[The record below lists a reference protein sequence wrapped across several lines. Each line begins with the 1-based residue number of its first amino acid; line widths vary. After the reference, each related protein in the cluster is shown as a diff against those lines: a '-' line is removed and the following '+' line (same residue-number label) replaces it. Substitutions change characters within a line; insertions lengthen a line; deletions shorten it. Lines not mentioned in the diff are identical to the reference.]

1 MCWELPLSSSQ
12 LSKKNNMTED
22 NKDLQI
28 KALVT
33 ELNNIKK
40 DFAIKL
46 EEIQALYLEIKQQK
60 SINEDHQ
67 KLNGRLRLE
76 LEELKLN
83 KVQAVE
89 DAKKE
94 SDELMMKVI
103 SKYENKIKEL
113 EFQITYESSNAM
125 DDIINTAS
133 KGRGEIK
140 GRLFRGTDTT
150 KYNLLVGNTTKMG
163 QYGDIEK
170 ATTGFYVT
178 GNWSR
183 NQNNVHEEQRITE
196 TTIAKLTSQ

>member
-12 LSKKNNMTED
+12 HSKKNNMTED

-46 EEIQALYLEIKQQK
+46 EEIQALYLEIKEQK
-60 SINEDHQ
+60 TINEDHQ
-67 KLNGRLRLE
+67 KLNGQLRLE

-113 EFQITYESSNAM
+113 KEEADEM
-125 DDIINTAS
+125 
-133 KGRGEIK
+133 
-140 GRLFRGTDTT
+140 L
-150 KYNLLVGNTTKMG
+150 
-163 QYGDIEK
+163 QYP
-170 ATTGFYVT
+170 
-178 GNWSR
+178 
-183 NQNNVHEEQRITE
+183 
-196 TTIAKLTSQ
+196 

>member
-1 MCWELPLSSSQ
+1 
-12 LSKKNNMTED
+12 MTED
-22 NKDLQI
+22 IKDLQI

-60 SINEDHQ
+60 SVNEDHQ
-67 KLNGRLRLE
+67 KLNGQLRLE

-113 EFQITYESSNAM
+113 KEEADEM
-125 DDIINTAS
+125 
-133 KGRGEIK
+133 
-140 GRLFRGTDTT
+140 L
-150 KYNLLVGNTTKMG
+150 
-163 QYGDIEK
+163 QYP
-170 ATTGFYVT
+170 
-178 GNWSR
+178 
-183 NQNNVHEEQRITE
+183 
-196 TTIAKLTSQ
+196 

>member
-1 MCWELPLSSSQ
+1 
-12 LSKKNNMTED
+12 MTED

-113 EFQITYESSNAM
+113 KEEADEM
-125 DDIINTAS
+125 
-133 KGRGEIK
+133 R
-140 GRLFRGTDTT
+140 
-150 KYNLLVGNTTKMG
+150 
-163 QYGDIEK
+163 QYP
-170 ATTGFYVT
+170 
-178 GNWSR
+178 
-183 NQNNVHEEQRITE
+183 
-196 TTIAKLTSQ
+196 

>member
-1 MCWELPLSSSQ
+1 
-12 LSKKNNMTED
+12 MTED

-60 SINEDHQ
+60 SVNEDHQ
-67 KLNGRLRLE
+67 KLNGQLRLE

-94 SDELMMKVI
+94 SDELMMKMI

-113 EFQITYESSNAM
+113 KEEADEM
-125 DDIINTAS
+125 
-133 KGRGEIK
+133 
-140 GRLFRGTDTT
+140 L
-150 KYNLLVGNTTKMG
+150 
-163 QYGDIEK
+163 QYP
-170 ATTGFYVT
+170 
-178 GNWSR
+178 W
-183 NQNNVHEEQRITE
+183 
-196 TTIAKLTSQ
+196 

>member
-1 MCWELPLSSSQ
+1 
-12 LSKKNNMTED
+12 MTED

-60 SINEDHQ
+60 SVNEDHQ
-67 KLNGRLRLE
+67 KLNGQLRLE

-94 SDELMMKVI
+94 SDELMMKMI

-113 EFQITYESSNAM
+113 KEEADEM
-125 DDIINTAS
+125 
-133 KGRGEIK
+133 
-140 GRLFRGTDTT
+140 L
-150 KYNLLVGNTTKMG
+150 
-163 QYGDIEK
+163 QY
-170 ATTGFYVT
+170 
-178 GNWSR
+178 
-183 NQNNVHEEQRITE
+183 Q
-196 TTIAKLTSQ
+196 

>member
-1 MCWELPLSSSQ
+1 
-12 LSKKNNMTED
+12 MTED

-60 SINEDHQ
+60 SVNEDHQ

-94 SDELMMKVI
+94 SDELMMKMI

-113 EFQITYESSNAM
+113 KEEADEM
-125 DDIINTAS
+125 
-133 KGRGEIK
+133 
-140 GRLFRGTDTT
+140 L
-150 KYNLLVGNTTKMG
+150 
-163 QYGDIEK
+163 QYP
-170 ATTGFYVT
+170 
-178 GNWSR
+178 
-183 NQNNVHEEQRITE
+183 
-196 TTIAKLTSQ
+196 

>member
-12 LSKKNNMTED
+12 HSKKNNMTED

-60 SINEDHQ
+60 TINEEHQ
-67 KLNGRLRLE
+67 KLNGQLRLE

-89 DAKKE
+89 DTKKE

-113 EFQITYESSNAM
+113 KEEADEM
-125 DDIINTAS
+125 
-133 KGRGEIK
+133 
-140 GRLFRGTDTT
+140 L
-150 KYNLLVGNTTKMG
+150 
-163 QYGDIEK
+163 QYP
-170 ATTGFYVT
+170 
-178 GNWSR
+178 
-183 NQNNVHEEQRITE
+183 
-196 TTIAKLTSQ
+196 

>member
-1 MCWELPLSSSQ
+1 
-12 LSKKNNMTED
+12 MTED

-60 SINEDHQ
+60 SVNEDHQ
-67 KLNGRLRLE
+67 KLNGQLRLE

-113 EFQITYESSNAM
+113 KEEADEM
-125 DDIINTAS
+125 
-133 KGRGEIK
+133 
-140 GRLFRGTDTT
+140 L
-150 KYNLLVGNTTKMG
+150 
-163 QYGDIEK
+163 QYP
-170 ATTGFYVT
+170 
-178 GNWSR
+178 
-183 NQNNVHEEQRITE
+183 
-196 TTIAKLTSQ
+196 

>member
-12 LSKKNNMTED
+12 HSKKNNMTED

-60 SINEDHQ
+60 TINEEHQ
-67 KLNGRLRLE
+67 KLNGQLRLD

-113 EFQITYESSNAM
+113 KEEADEM
-125 DDIINTAS
+125 
-133 KGRGEIK
+133 
-140 GRLFRGTDTT
+140 L
-150 KYNLLVGNTTKMG
+150 
-163 QYGDIEK
+163 QYP
-170 ATTGFYVT
+170 
-178 GNWSR
+178 W
-183 NQNNVHEEQRITE
+183 
-196 TTIAKLTSQ
+196 

>member
-1 MCWELPLSSSQ
+1 
-12 LSKKNNMTED
+12 MTED

-60 SINEDHQ
+60 TINEEHQ
-67 KLNGRLRLE
+67 KLNGQLRLE

-94 SDELMMKVI
+94 SDELMMKMI

-113 EFQITYESSNAM
+113 KEEADEM
-125 DDIINTAS
+125 
-133 KGRGEIK
+133 
-140 GRLFRGTDTT
+140 L
-150 KYNLLVGNTTKMG
+150 
-163 QYGDIEK
+163 QYP
-170 ATTGFYVT
+170 
-178 GNWSR
+178 
-183 NQNNVHEEQRITE
+183 
-196 TTIAKLTSQ
+196 

>member
-12 LSKKNNMTED
+12 HSKKNNMTED

-103 SKYENKIKEL
+103 IKY
-113 EFQITYESSNAM
+113 
-125 DDIINTAS
+125 
-133 KGRGEIK
+133 
-140 GRLFRGTDTT
+140 
-150 KYNLLVGNTTKMG
+150 
-163 QYGDIEK
+163 
-170 ATTGFYVT
+170 
-178 GNWSR
+178 
-183 NQNNVHEEQRITE
+183 
-196 TTIAKLTSQ
+196 

>member
-12 LSKKNNMTED
+12 HSKKNNMTED

-60 SINEDHQ
+60 SMNEDHQ

-113 EFQITYESSNAM
+113 KEEADEM
-125 DDIINTAS
+125 
-133 KGRGEIK
+133 
-140 GRLFRGTDTT
+140 L
-150 KYNLLVGNTTKMG
+150 
-163 QYGDIEK
+163 QYP
-170 ATTGFYVT
+170 
-178 GNWSR
+178 
-183 NQNNVHEEQRITE
+183 
-196 TTIAKLTSQ
+196 

>member
-1 MCWELPLSSSQ
+1 
-12 LSKKNNMTED
+12 MTED

-60 SINEDHQ
+60 TVNEDHQ
-67 KLNGRLRLE
+67 KLNGQLRLE

-113 EFQITYESSNAM
+113 KEEADEM
-125 DDIINTAS
+125 
-133 KGRGEIK
+133 
-140 GRLFRGTDTT
+140 L
-150 KYNLLVGNTTKMG
+150 
-163 QYGDIEK
+163 QYP
-170 ATTGFYVT
+170 
-178 GNWSR
+178 
-183 NQNNVHEEQRITE
+183 
-196 TTIAKLTSQ
+196 

>member
-1 MCWELPLSSSQ
+1 
-12 LSKKNNMTED
+12 MTED

-113 EFQITYESSNAM
+113 KEEADEM
-125 DDIINTAS
+125 
-133 KGRGEIK
+133 
-140 GRLFRGTDTT
+140 L
-150 KYNLLVGNTTKMG
+150 
-163 QYGDIEK
+163 QYP
-170 ATTGFYVT
+170 
-178 GNWSR
+178 
-183 NQNNVHEEQRITE
+183 
-196 TTIAKLTSQ
+196 

>member
-1 MCWELPLSSSQ
+1 
-12 LSKKNNMTED
+12 MTED

-60 SINEDHQ
+60 SVNEDHQ
-67 KLNGRLRLE
+67 KLNGQLRLE

-94 SDELMMKVI
+94 SDELMMKMI

-113 EFQITYESSNAM
+113 KEEADEM
-125 DDIINTAS
+125 
-133 KGRGEIK
+133 
-140 GRLFRGTDTT
+140 L
-150 KYNLLVGNTTKMG
+150 
-163 QYGDIEK
+163 QYP
-170 ATTGFYVT
+170 
-178 GNWSR
+178 
-183 NQNNVHEEQRITE
+183 
-196 TTIAKLTSQ
+196 

>member
-12 LSKKNNMTED
+12 HSKKNNMTED

-60 SINEDHQ
+60 SVNEDHQ
-67 KLNGRLRLE
+67 KLNGQLRLE
-76 LEELKLN
+76 LEELKFN

-113 EFQITYESSNAM
+113 KEEADEM
-125 DDIINTAS
+125 
-133 KGRGEIK
+133 
-140 GRLFRGTDTT
+140 L
-150 KYNLLVGNTTKMG
+150 
-163 QYGDIEK
+163 QYP
-170 ATTGFYVT
+170 
-178 GNWSR
+178 
-183 NQNNVHEEQRITE
+183 
-196 TTIAKLTSQ
+196 

>member
-12 LSKKNNMTED
+12 HSKKNNMTED

-60 SINEDHQ
+60 SVNEDHQ
-67 KLNGRLRLE
+67 KLNGQLRLE

-94 SDELMMKVI
+94 SDELMMKMI

-113 EFQITYESSNAM
+113 KEEADEM
-125 DDIINTAS
+125 
-133 KGRGEIK
+133 
-140 GRLFRGTDTT
+140 L
-150 KYNLLVGNTTKMG
+150 
-163 QYGDIEK
+163 QYP
-170 ATTGFYVT
+170 
-178 GNWSR
+178 
-183 NQNNVHEEQRITE
+183 
-196 TTIAKLTSQ
+196 

>member
-12 LSKKNNMTED
+12 HSKKNNMTED

-113 EFQITYESSNAM
+113 KEEADEM
-125 DDIINTAS
+125 
-133 KGRGEIK
+133 
-140 GRLFRGTDTT
+140 L
-150 KYNLLVGNTTKMG
+150 
-163 QYGDIEK
+163 QY
-170 ATTGFYVT
+170 
-178 GNWSR
+178 
-183 NQNNVHEEQRITE
+183 
-196 TTIAKLTSQ
+196 KL

>member
-12 LSKKNNMTED
+12 HSKKNNMTED

-113 EFQITYESSNAM
+113 KEEADEM
-125 DDIINTAS
+125 
-133 KGRGEIK
+133 
-140 GRLFRGTDTT
+140 L
-150 KYNLLVGNTTKMG
+150 
-163 QYGDIEK
+163 QY
-170 ATTGFYVT
+170 T
-178 GNWSR
+178 
-183 NQNNVHEEQRITE
+183 
-196 TTIAKLTSQ
+196 

>member
-1 MCWELPLSSSQ
+1 VMCWELPLSSSQ
-12 LSKKNNMTED
+12 HSKKNNMTED

-60 SINEDHQ
+60 SVNEDHQ
-67 KLNGRLRLE
+67 KLNGQLRLE

-113 EFQITYESSNAM
+113 KEEADEM
-125 DDIINTAS
+125 
-133 KGRGEIK
+133 
-140 GRLFRGTDTT
+140 L
-150 KYNLLVGNTTKMG
+150 
-163 QYGDIEK
+163 QYP
-170 ATTGFYVT
+170 
-178 GNWSR
+178 
-183 NQNNVHEEQRITE
+183 
-196 TTIAKLTSQ
+196 

>member
-12 LSKKNNMTED
+12 HSKKNNMTED

-28 KALVT
+28 KALGT

-113 EFQITYESSNAM
+113 KEDADEM
-125 DDIINTAS
+125 
-133 KGRGEIK
+133 
-140 GRLFRGTDTT
+140 L
-150 KYNLLVGNTTKMG
+150 
-163 QYGDIEK
+163 QYP
-170 ATTGFYVT
+170 
-178 GNWSR
+178 
-183 NQNNVHEEQRITE
+183 
-196 TTIAKLTSQ
+196 

>member
-12 LSKKNNMTED
+12 HSKKNNMTED

-60 SINEDHQ
+60 TINEDHQ
-67 KLNGRLRLE
+67 KLNGQLRLE

-83 KVQAVE
+83 KIQAVE

-113 EFQITYESSNAM
+113 KEEADEM
-125 DDIINTAS
+125 
-133 KGRGEIK
+133 
-140 GRLFRGTDTT
+140 L
-150 KYNLLVGNTTKMG
+150 
-163 QYGDIEK
+163 QYP
-170 ATTGFYVT
+170 
-178 GNWSR
+178 W
-183 NQNNVHEEQRITE
+183 
-196 TTIAKLTSQ
+196 

>member
-12 LSKKNNMTED
+12 HSKKNNMTED

-60 SINEDHQ
+60 TINEDHQ
-67 KLNGRLRLE
+67 KLNGQLRLE

-113 EFQITYESSNAM
+113 KEEADEM
-125 DDIINTAS
+125 
-133 KGRGEIK
+133 
-140 GRLFRGTDTT
+140 L
-150 KYNLLVGNTTKMG
+150 
-163 QYGDIEK
+163 QYP
-170 ATTGFYVT
+170 
-178 GNWSR
+178 
-183 NQNNVHEEQRITE
+183 
-196 TTIAKLTSQ
+196 

>member
-12 LSKKNNMTED
+12 HSKKNNMTED

-60 SINEDHQ
+60 TINEEHQ
-67 KLNGRLRLE
+67 KLNGQLRLD

-94 SDELMMKVI
+94 SDELMMKMI

-113 EFQITYESSNAM
+113 KEEADEM
-125 DDIINTAS
+125 
-133 KGRGEIK
+133 
-140 GRLFRGTDTT
+140 L
-150 KYNLLVGNTTKMG
+150 
-163 QYGDIEK
+163 QYP
-170 ATTGFYVT
+170 
-178 GNWSR
+178 W
-183 NQNNVHEEQRITE
+183 
-196 TTIAKLTSQ
+196 

>member
-12 LSKKNNMTED
+12 HSKKNNMTED

-60 SINEDHQ
+60 TINEDHQ
-67 KLNGRLRLE
+67 KLNGQLRLE

-94 SDELMMKVI
+94 SDDLMMKMI

-113 EFQITYESSNAM
+113 KEEADEM
-125 DDIINTAS
+125 
-133 KGRGEIK
+133 
-140 GRLFRGTDTT
+140 L
-150 KYNLLVGNTTKMG
+150 
-163 QYGDIEK
+163 QYP
-170 ATTGFYVT
+170 
-178 GNWSR
+178 
-183 NQNNVHEEQRITE
+183 
-196 TTIAKLTSQ
+196 

>member
-12 LSKKNNMTED
+12 HSKKNNMTED

-103 SKYENKIKEL
+103 SKYENKKKQLKEEADEML
-113 EFQITYESSNAM
+113 
-125 DDIINTAS
+125 
-133 KGRGEIK
+133 
-140 GRLFRGTDTT
+140 
-150 KYNLLVGNTTKMG
+150 
-163 QYGDIEK
+163 QYP
-170 ATTGFYVT
+170 
-178 GNWSR
+178 
-183 NQNNVHEEQRITE
+183 
-196 TTIAKLTSQ
+196 

>member
-12 LSKKNNMTED
+12 HSKKNNMTED

-60 SINEDHQ
+60 TINEEHQ
-67 KLNGRLRLE
+67 KLNGQLRLE

-94 SDELMMKVI
+94 SDELMMKMI

-113 EFQITYESSNAM
+113 KEEADEM
-125 DDIINTAS
+125 
-133 KGRGEIK
+133 
-140 GRLFRGTDTT
+140 L
-150 KYNLLVGNTTKMG
+150 
-163 QYGDIEK
+163 QYP
-170 ATTGFYVT
+170 
-178 GNWSR
+178 
-183 NQNNVHEEQRITE
+183 
-196 TTIAKLTSQ
+196 

>member
-12 LSKKNNMTED
+12 HSKKNNMTED

-60 SINEDHQ
+60 TVNEEHQ
-67 KLNGRLRLE
+67 KLNGQLRLE

-83 KVQAVE
+83 KVQAIE

-113 EFQITYESSNAM
+113 KEEADEM
-125 DDIINTAS
+125 
-133 KGRGEIK
+133 
-140 GRLFRGTDTT
+140 L
-150 KYNLLVGNTTKMG
+150 
-163 QYGDIEK
+163 QYP
-170 ATTGFYVT
+170 
-178 GNWSR
+178 
-183 NQNNVHEEQRITE
+183 
-196 TTIAKLTSQ
+196 

>member
-12 LSKKNNMTED
+12 HSKKNNMTED

-60 SINEDHQ
+60 TINEEHQ
-67 KLNGRLRLE
+67 KLNGQLRLE

-113 EFQITYESSNAM
+113 KEEADEM
-125 DDIINTAS
+125 
-133 KGRGEIK
+133 
-140 GRLFRGTDTT
+140 L
-150 KYNLLVGNTTKMG
+150 
-163 QYGDIEK
+163 QYP
-170 ATTGFYVT
+170 
-178 GNWSR
+178 
-183 NQNNVHEEQRITE
+183 
-196 TTIAKLTSQ
+196 

>member
-12 LSKKNNMTED
+12 HSKKNNMTED

-113 EFQITYESSNAM
+113 KEEADEM
-125 DDIINTAS
+125 
-133 KGRGEIK
+133 
-140 GRLFRGTDTT
+140 L
-150 KYNLLVGNTTKMG
+150 
-163 QYGDIEK
+163 QYP
-170 ATTGFYVT
+170 
-178 GNWSR
+178 W
-183 NQNNVHEEQRITE
+183 
-196 TTIAKLTSQ
+196 